1 MQKENGLQVIK
12 LSDSKFITRV
22 DPCIRNGQPV
32 LLENILETL
41 DPQLEP
47 VLAQEIIKNNGVPS
61 IKLGGE
67 FIPYSSDFKF
77 FITTKLANPHYL
89 PEICI
94 KVTLINFTVTQ
105 EGLEDQL
112 LVQVVKF
119 ERPEIEAKNDEL
131 VVQLADFKRQLKATE
146 EKILRLVAEA
156 GEDILQTDDLI
167 NVLDQSKQQ
176 SNTINIA
183 LDEAEKTA
191 LTIRTERENYRVV
204 ATRGSVLY
212 FVVADLAN
220 INFMYQYSLDF
231 YMQLFVLR
239 LANSTKSE
247 DLEERLKILIED
259 ITKSTYTNIC
269 RGLFE

>member
-1 MQKENGLQVIK
+1 M
-12 LSDSKFITRV
+12 
-22 DPCIRNGQPV
+22 
-32 LLENILETL
+32 
-41 DPQLEP
+41 
-47 VLAQEIIKNNGVPS
+47 
-61 IKLGGE
+61 
-67 FIPYSSDFKF
+67 
-77 FITTKLANPHYL
+77 
-89 PEICI
+89 
-94 KVTLINFTVTQ
+94 
-105 EGLEDQL
+105 
-112 LVQVVKF
+112 
-119 ERPEIEAKNDEL
+119 
-131 VVQLADFKRQLKATE
+131 
-146 EKILRLVAEA
+146 AEA

>member
-131 VVQLADFKRQLKATE
+131 VV
-146 EKILRLVAEA
+146 
-156 GEDILQTDDLI
+156 
-167 NVLDQSKQQ
+167 
-176 SNTINIA
+176 
-183 LDEAEKTA
+183 
-191 LTIRTERENYRVV
+191 
-204 ATRGSVLY
+204 
-212 FVVADLAN
+212 
-220 INFMYQYSLDF
+220 
-231 YMQLFVLR
+231 
-239 LANSTKSE
+239 
-247 DLEERLKILIED
+247 
-259 ITKSTYTNIC
+259 
-269 RGLFE
+269 